1 MEVYPTHSKRLII
14 PSRSSLPMLF
24 TTAFT
29 RAFTKRLVA
38 LAPNTPH
45 PPLQVSFT
53 NLNMLP
59 APTSSSL
66 YIPLIIGLPNTL
78 HEVSPIPHK
87 RLP

>member
-1 MEVYPTHSKRLII
+1 
-14 PSRSSLPMLF
+14 MLF
-24 TTAFT
+24 TKAFI
-29 RAFTKRLVA
+29 RAFTKRLIA
-38 LAPNTPH
+38 LPPNTPH

-66 YIPLIIGLPNTL
+66 YTPFLIGLLNTL
-78 HEVSPIPHK
+78 HEVSPIPLK